1 MMEWRSAFVIRERS
15 RGIAMRDPKA
25 TQRDPT
31 TPLCC
36 THDDHFFANE
46 VLAKT

>member
-1 MMEWRSAFVIRERS
+1 
-15 RGIAMRDPKA
+15 MRDPKA

-31 TPLCC
+31 TPLCSI
-36 THDDHFFANE
+36 HDDHFFANE